1 MAFACHSRAFPF
13 AIAELCIGHCWLG
26 LAAWQ
31 VASEASVEEG

>member
-1 MAFACHSRAFPF
+1 MGLCMSLPGFPLCHSRALHRP
-13 AIAELCIGHCWLG
+13 LLLG